1 MSTTQ
6 TPNDPPTLTL
16 TARDAAVLLGI
27 SRAQFFK
34 LHASG
39 KLGPMPVYFGARAP
53 RWSREE
59 LAEWVRAGAPCR
71 QTWQSLRRAG
81 L

>member
-1 MSTTQ
+1 MSTQQ
-6 TPNDPPTLTL
+6 TPSDPPALTL
-16 TARDAAVLLGI
+16 TAGDAAAALGI

-39 KLGPMPVYFGARAP
+39 KLGPLPIYLGARAP

-71 QTWQSLRRAG
+71 QAWQGMRG
-81 L
+81 G